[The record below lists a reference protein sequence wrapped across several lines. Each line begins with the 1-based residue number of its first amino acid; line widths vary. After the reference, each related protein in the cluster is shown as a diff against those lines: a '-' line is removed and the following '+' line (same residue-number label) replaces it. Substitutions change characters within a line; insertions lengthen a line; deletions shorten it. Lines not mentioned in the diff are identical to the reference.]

1 MAFALPPGFRFGVAT
16 SGFQT
21 EGGFNGP
28 GQPANN
34 WLEWERAGRV
44 EPSGIALDFWT
55 RYEEH
60 LDRAAAAGCDAYRL
74 SVEWA
79 RGEPADGEVD

>member
-1 MAFALPPGFRFGVAT
+1 MAFALPDGFRFGVAT

-21 EGGFNGP
+21 EGGYNGP

-34 WLEWERAGRV
+34 WLEWERSGRV
-44 EPSGIALDFWT
+44 EPVGIALDFWN

-60 LDRAAAAGCDAYRL
+60 LDRAVAARCDAFRI
-74 SVEWA
+74 SVE
-79 RGEPADGEVD
+79 